1 MKYIEAMEEYV
12 ERKRIENTAYRTLCE
27 HDSLKVNGEKRFS
40 VLDIWRYAYCQL
52 GDDIIAEFLVAKA
65 LEIEKAENNSYWTAY
80 DMSYRKKRI
89 EVKATAYV
97 HAWNKK
103 RVSQV
108 RTFSIAP
115 SKNDYWLDIP
125 QMNEE
130 AHNLQRQSEVYV
142 FCLNANQDIANHDI
156 LDIDQWEFYV
166 VPTYIINEYTNKY
179 NNPNQKKI
187 ALGVVRTLSAG
198 AVRFD
203 EIRSAVDKAID
214 ASDAYYRENT

>member
-1 MKYIEAMEEYV
+1 MAYIEAMEEYV
-12 ERKRIENTAYRTLCE
+12 EKKRRENTAYRTLSE
-27 HDSLKVNGEKRFS
+27 HDSLKVNGEDRFS
-40 VLDIWRYAYCQL
+40 VLDVWRYAYCQL
-52 GDDIIAEFLVAKA
+52 GDDILAEFLVAKA
-65 LEIEKAENNSYWTAY
+65 LGVEKAENNSYWTAY

-125 QMNEE
+125 QPDGQVQ
-130 AHNLQRQSEVYV
+130 NLQRQSEVYV
-142 FCLNANQDIANHDI
+142 FCLNANQDIENHDI
-156 LDIDQWEFYV
+156 LDVDQWEFYV
-166 VPTYIINEYTNKY
+166 VPTYVINEYTKKY

-187 ALGVVRTLSAG
+187 SFGVVRSLSSG
-198 AVRFD
+198 AVKFD
-203 EIRSAVDKAID
+203 RIRAAVDNAID
-214 ASDAYYRENT
+214 ASDAYYREKA